1 MLEIK
6 TTGVEDYLDGSANI
20 KAMIIGGPGA
30 GKTRMASFWPK
41 PIFLDCEEG
50 RGSLADRNMPY
61 AAINNSKDMLD
72 ALAYLKTLERKPK
85 AERQFQ
91 TVVVDTA
98 DSFQRKVKDEWLQQ
112 TGEGVFKGFDAWGY
126 LDTKMQLLFTR
137 LLNLDYNVLVNV
149 HYKDKQFKEGDNQ
162 VREFT
167 LQLQGNISDVIFNDF
182 ALVGWLGTYWKDKE
196 QYRGLTFRPTM
207 DKPFLKDRFNVTPK
221 WLRIE
226 FTDEDY
232 TALFKAFFDNDR
244 LDDLRQSEVVGQIG
258 DAEAIPP
265 AGKKVNPP
273 DEGGPVAAKQQPAEA
288 EPKPDGPVPLDKR
301 NKADLVYIGEQHG
314 LKFKQNTLKS
324 EMVAA
329 IKEAKAK
336 GAVDEKADGA
346 TQERETSE
354 RGGNPEAGG
363 DGGTPETPTPE
374 SQTEATQT
382 GESDATPASEE
393 SGRTEVAD
401 GTAEVNK
408 ETGEIDPETLVQDQL
423 GGETISEEQHE
434 PPKDEPPKEQPAPPK
449 PAGKPGPT
457 NCADCGADLTEAWND
472 PSKRDYIRLSYVKFK
487 RYLCTDKCYPAA
499 VAAK

>member
-1 MLEIK
+1 MLQIK

-61 AAINNSKDMLD
+61 AVINTSKDMLD
-72 ALAYLKTLERKPK
+72 ALAYLKTLEKTPKPQ
-85 AERQFQ
+85 RQFQ

-149 HYKDKQFKEGDNQ
+149 HYKDKQFKDGDNQ

-167 LQLQGNISDVIFNDF
+167 LQLQGNISDVVFNDF

-196 QYRGLTFRPTM
+196 QYRGLTFRPTT
-207 DKPFLKDRFNVTPK
+207 DKPFLKDRFNVTPR
-221 WLRIE
+221 WLPIE
-226 FTDEDY
+226 FTSNDY
-232 TALFKAFFDNDR
+232 DALFKAFFDDDR
-244 LDDLRQSEVVGQIG
+244 LDQLAESQTVGEIG
-258 DAEAIPP
+258 DSEAEVP

-273 DEGGPVAAKQQPAEA
+273 AEGGPVKSAPKQPAKEE
-288 EPKPDGPVPLDKR
+288 EPAGEVPLSK
-301 NKADLVYIGEQHG
+301 KTKPELEEIGKG
-314 LKFKQNTLKS
+314 LGLTFKGNTLKS

-329 IKEAKAK
+329 IEKAQ
-336 GAVDEKADGA
+336 ADSADGA
-346 TQERETSE
+346 TQEQEPTSE
-354 RGGNPEAGG
+354 RGGGSPEATG
-363 DGGTPETPTPE
+363 DGGHPTTPTPE
-374 SQTEATQT
+374 PQPDGNQP
-382 GESDATPASEE
+382 GETDATPASQSERHDVD
-393 SGRTEVAD
+393 G
-401 GTAEVNK
+401 GTAEVDEK
-408 ETGEIDPETLVQDQL
+408 TGEIDPETLVQEQL
-423 GGETISEEQHE
+423 GGETISEQQH
-434 PPKDEPPKEQPAPPK
+434 EPPKEQPAPPK
-449 PAGKPGPT
+449 PTGKPGPT

-472 PSKRDYIRLSYVKFK
+472 PARRDYIRLSFVKFK